1 MCNGF
6 VGGHRVIPGTNPLHD
21 IDVVRHEYGIDV
33 VNVLLMVVR
42 YVDL

>member
-21 IDVVRHEYGIDV
+21 IDIVCHGRSI
-33 VNVLLMVVR
+33 R
-42 YVDL
+42 

>member
-21 IDVVRHEYGIDV
+21 IDIVRHGRSI
-33 VNVLLMVVR
+33 R
-42 YVDL
+42 

>member
-21 IDVVRHEYGIDV
+21 FDVVRLGRSI
-33 VNVLLMVVR
+33 R
-42 YVDL
+42 